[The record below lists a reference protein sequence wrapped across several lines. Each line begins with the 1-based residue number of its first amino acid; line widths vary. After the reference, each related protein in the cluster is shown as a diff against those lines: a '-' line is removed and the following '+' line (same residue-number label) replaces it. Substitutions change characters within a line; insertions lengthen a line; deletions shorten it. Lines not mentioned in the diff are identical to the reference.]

1 MRNQTLTVVL
11 FVLVI
16 AHGQSSYAE
25 LTLADVRVAAPADGA
40 KVTGVVTVKATA
52 PSDTTVTFRVDGKAI
67 GSDSSAPFS
76 LNWDTR
82 DVSPGKHALRV
93 DARRKDGSVGSSGDV
108 IVTVSASA
116 DESSVEI
123 TSPDDGDEVTGTVA
137 VTATASTGITSVT
150 FRVDGKVIGT
160 DNASPY
166 RVSWDTGEAGAGT
179 HTLRADGR
187 DAAGKE
193 WSSPPVKVTVKGDN
207 KKPTVTVTSPDEG
220 STHARGSSV
229 RLTANA
235 TDADGSVAR
244 VEFYEDSKLLGSD
257 TSAPYAFTWTPG
269 TAGSHQITAQA
280 VDKDGG
286 TAKSKP
292 VNVTVTDGSKS
303 SMAIFEPSVNDN
315 IVNRYVLEIFRSGVD
330 VETGTPSAMQD
341 LGKPPVVGGECS
353 VDIAATLRSLAPG
366 TYVATVTAVGA
377 TAKTRSA
384 PSPSFVVTSSSLFT
398 TSLVD
403 HPDDVVDGRSGGETW
418 STPSAGTR
426 TNGLLWATNSTTGM
440 VTAFD
445 AMTGDV
451 LATIPVGLAPAGLT
465 APVGAGKIYVADE
478 GSDTVSVISK
488 ATFEVIATISLPA
501 PLGRRPNQVAA
512 SPDGSLV
519 YVGELG
525 ANVIDVI
532 DTATDQVV
540 ARFGAGWPGTTIRG
554 VVPDQSGEVVY
565 AVSAGASASV
575 STLVAVDVRTGAWL
589 WHLPI
594 NGEANGFVLGPDGR
608 SAVIA
613 RRDAG
618 TLALID
624 LERRVVTREFDLGPG
639 NEAGDLQVNAD
650 GRLLVVAHRQPER
663 VGIVDP
669 FQGADLRTIAVAGI
683 TSAPTTLSAAQRSYV
698 CVSDGAG
705 GPAAVLAIDA
715 SARTVV
721 GRFRFPGGGSPHSA
735 IFDPR

>member
-1 MRNQTLTVVL
+1 MRNRTLTLVL
-11 FVLVI
+11 FVLTI
-16 AHGQSSYAE
+16 AHGQASYAE
-25 LTLADVRVAAPADGA
+25 LTLADVRVTAPADGA

-52 PSDTTVTFRVDGKAI
+52 PSDTIVTFRVDGKAI

-76 LNWDTR
+76 INWDTR
-82 DVSPGKHALRV
+82 DVSPGPHVLRAE
-93 DARRKDGSVGSSGDV
+93 ARRNDGSVGSSAG
-108 IVTVSASA
+108 VTVTVTTSA
-116 DESSVEI
+116 DESTVEI
-123 TSPDDGDEVTGTVA
+123 TSPDNGDEVTGTIS
-137 VTATASTGITSVT
+137 VTATASTGITLVT

-160 DNASPY
+160 DSTSPY
-166 RVSWDTGEAGAGT
+166 RVSWDTGEAGAGP

-187 DAAGKE
+187 DSAGKD
-193 WSSPPVKVTVKGDN
+193 WSSPLVKVTVKGDN
-207 KKPTVTVTSPDEG
+207 KSPTVTVTSPEEG
-220 STHARGSSV
+220 SSHVRGTAV
-229 RLTANA
+229 RLAANA
-235 TDADGSVAR
+235 ADADGSVAR

-257 TSAPYAFTWTPG
+257 TTAPFTFTWTPG
-269 TAGSHQITAQA
+269 TVGSHQITAQA
-280 VDKDGG
+280 VDKEGG
-286 TAKSKP
+286 AAKSKP

-303 SMAIFEPSVNDN
+303 SVAVFEPSVNDSV
-315 IVNRYVLEIFRSGVD
+315 VNRYVLEIFRSGVD
-330 VETGTPSAMQD
+330 PETGTPSATQD
-341 LGKPPVVGGECS
+341 LGKPAIVGGECS
-353 VDIAATLRSLAPG
+353 VDIAATLRSLPAG
-366 TYVATVTAVGA
+366 TYFATVTAVGA

-384 PSPSFVVTSSSLFT
+384 PSASFVVTSSSSFT

-403 HPDDVVDGRSGGETW
+403 HPDEVVDARTDVERL
-418 STPSAGTR
+418 STPSAATR
-426 TNGLLWATNSTTGM
+426 ANGLLWVTNSTTSM

-445 AMTGDV
+445 ATTGDV
-451 LATIPVGLAPAGLT
+451 LATIPVGLTPAGLT

-488 ATFEVIATISLPA
+488 ATFDVIATISLPA
-501 PLGRRPNQVAA
+501 PLGRRPHQVAA

-532 DTATDQVV
+532 DTATDAVV

-554 VVPDQSGEVVY
+554 VVPDQSEDVVY
-565 AVSAGASASV
+565 ALSAGASAAV
-575 STLVAVDVRTGAWL
+575 STLVALDVRTGAWL

-594 NGEANGFVLGPDGR
+594 NGEANGFVVAPDGR
-608 SAVIA
+608 SAVMA

-624 LERRVVTREFDLGPG
+624 LERRVVTREFDLGAG
-639 NEAGDLQVNAD
+639 YEAGDVQVNAD
-650 GRLLVVAHRQPER
+650 GRLLVVAHRPER

-669 FQGADLRTIAVAGI
+669 SRGADLLTIAVAGA

-698 CVSDGAG
+698 CVSDGTG

-721 GRFRFPGGGSPHSA
+721 GRFRFPGGGSPHSV